1 MGNVRLLVGD
11 NFTGKTGRLNEIRN
25 APDPDPTAKRLLI
38 GEVPR
43 DHLSGIFPTVKDELT
58 GHTRRRY
65 APVSIAVSDLLDRI
79 GYSHLLE
86 RNPYELSG
94 GEQAMLAVVSHW
106 LMEPSHLC
114 LDTVLEQLSLNW
126 KVEVLR
132 LLSATDRRVH
142 IADNR
147 FREFAELG
155 LPLEA
160 VKREPVAYELPF
172 ASPDFSATLSPPSF
186 PATVQLDRIAF
197 SYARTKVFD
206 RVSLQ
211 LEAGRIY
218 HLQGR
223 NGAGKSTLAK
233 LLCGV
238 LKPDQGSIT
247 VNGRRVRPY
256 RTPGSLF
263 GYSFQNPDDQL
274 FYSSVG
280 NQLGL
285 AVAKDNDQ
293 RGRVDQIMRIFGLNG
308 LERMHPADL
317 PFTMRKRLALASTF
331 AVPRQWY
338 IVDEPTLGQDDRFMQ
353 GFATLLTSLT
363 SVGYGIIVIS
373 HAPSFTTLLDCV
385 PFDLVNLSANGR
397 QG

>member
-1 MGNVRLLVGD
+1 MGNVQLLVGG

-25 APDPDPTAKRLLI
+25 APDPDPKAKRLLV

-43 DHLSGIFPTVKDELT
+43 DHLSGIFPTVGDELT
-58 GHTRRRY
+58 GHARRPDS
-65 APVSIAVSDLLDRI
+65 PVSAAVSDLLERI
-79 GYSHLLE
+79 GYSHLRD

-94 GEQAMLAVVSHW
+94 GEQAMLAVVSHC
-106 LMEPSHLC
+106 LMEPSQLC
-114 LDTVLEQLSLNW
+114 LDTVLEQLSLSW
-126 KVEVLR
+126 KMEVLR
-132 LLSATDRRVH
+132 LMTASDCRVH

-147 FREFAELG
+147 YRELAELG
-155 LPLEA
+155 LPIEE
-160 VKREPVAYELPF
+160 VKREHVDYEVPF

-197 SYARTKVFD
+197 SYPRAKVFD

-247 VNGRRVRPY
+247 VNGQRVQPY
-256 RTPGSLF
+256 RTPASLF

-280 NQLGL
+280 DQISLGI
-285 AVAKDNDQ
+285 AKDNDQ
-293 RGRVDQIMRIFGLNG
+293 RDRVDQIIRIFGLSG
-308 LERMHPADL
+308 LEKMHPADL

-331 AVPRQWY
+331 AVPRPWY
-338 IVDEPTLGQDDRFMQ
+338 IVDEPTLGQDDVWIR
-353 GFATLLTSLT
+353 GFSEWLQKLSNAGHG
-363 SVGYGIIVIS
+363 VVIIS
-373 HAPSFTTLLDCV
+373 HSPSFTREMGTTVLNM
-385 PFDLVNLSANGR
+385 NLGPT
-397 QG
+397 

>member
-1 MGNVRLLVGD
+1 MDNVQLLVGG
-11 NFTGKTGRLNEIRN
+11 NFTGKSSRLKEIRGT
-25 APDPDPTAKRLLI
+25 PDPDPQAKRLLI

-58 GHTRRRY
+58 GHTRR
-65 APVSIAVSDLLDRI
+65 PDSPISVAVSDLLERI
-79 GYSHLLE
+79 GYSHLRD

-94 GEQAMLAVVSHW
+94 GEQAMLAVASHW
-106 LMEPSHLC
+106 LMEPTQLC

-132 LLSATDRRVH
+132 LLAAGDNRVH

-147 FREFAELG
+147 YREFAELG
-155 LPLEA
+155 LPIEE
-160 VKREPVAYELPF
+160 VKRDYVTYEVPF
-172 ASPDFSATLSPPSF
+172 ASPDFGATLSPPSF
-186 PATVQLDRIAF
+186 QATVQLDRIAF
-197 SYARTKVFD
+197 SYPRTKVFD

-211 LEAGRIY
+211 LESGRIY

-238 LKPDQGSIT
+238 LKPDHGSIT
-247 VNGRRVRPY
+247 VNGQRVHPY
-256 RTPGSLF
+256 RTPASLF

-280 NQLGL
+280 DQISLGI
-285 AVAKDNDQ
+285 AKDKDQ
-293 RGRVDQIMRIFGLNG
+293 RGRVDQIMRIFGLSG

-317 PFTMRKRLALASTF
+317 PFTMRKRLALATSF
-331 AVPRQWY
+331 VVPRPWY
-338 IVDEPTLGQDDRFMQ
+338 IVDEPTLGQDDVFVRKFI
-353 GFATLLTSLT
+353 GFLQHLAAS
-363 SVGYGIIVIS
+363 GHGIMVIS
-373 HAPSFTTLLDCV
+373 HAPSFTGEFSCT
-385 PFDLVNLSANGR
+385 PVNLPS
-397 QG
+397 